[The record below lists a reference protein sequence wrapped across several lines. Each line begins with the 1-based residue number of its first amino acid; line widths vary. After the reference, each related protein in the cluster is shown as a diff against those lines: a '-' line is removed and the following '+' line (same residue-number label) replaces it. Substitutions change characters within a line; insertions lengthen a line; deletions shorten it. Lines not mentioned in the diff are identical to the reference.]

1 MHRSDT
7 DAIPDAYGNAIGISD
22 ASRHTDA
29 QRDATCDADTDS
41 WRNSDA

>member
-7 DAIPDAYGNAIGISD
+7 DAIPDAYTNAIRD
-22 ASRHTDA
+22 AASGYTDA
-29 QRDATCDADTDS
+29 NANFNAFTDS